1 VTDVTDGPVDNVLFI
16 TCDSLR
22 YDVWREMQDTL
33 VAGSRLE
40 QTGVSFDRAFATGPG
55 TTPSFPGMLTGTLP
69 LSYGGLGP
77 LTPDRPRVAGV
88 LNEQGFATGGFH
100 SNPFLSTHFNYD
112 EGFDE
117 FEDYQN
123 PLMGVATQIFPRGI
137 EINNPWL
144 ERVDDLVNLT
154 GLIKATYRAVT
165 SKPRPYVS
173 AEVITDDSIAW
184 MTDADDPFFCWAHYM
199 DVHHPCHPPAE
210 HRARFGV
217 EHVDIDTVSELYS
230 RLLGDSA
237 SLTDEEMAEIRRL
250 YRASIVYVDS
260 QVERLLDA
268 LESSGRLDDTL
279 VVFTSDHGELFG
291 EHGQYGK
298 PERMYDELIRVPL
311 VVVNG
316 PTDLSAATDELVSLV
331 DLPPLFH
338 RATGLDVPDEYAGRY
353 PEPGARDH
361 VVAEHE
367 VNGDSV
373 IGVRSDTWLY
383 EIDGI
388 LEEERLTDVQTG
400 REVSPGRRADDE
412 LRRVRRAANERAAAI
427 DTEIRSPGE
436 RRLNAD
442 VEARLEELGYR

>member
-1 VTDVTDGPVDNVLFI
+1 MTNGSVDNVLLV

-22 YDVWREMQDTL
+22 YDVWKQMQDAL
-33 VAGSRLE
+33 VAGPRLE

-55 TTPSFPGMLTGTLP
+55 TTPSFPAMLTGTLP

-77 LTPDRPRVAGV
+77 LTAERPSVAALLGDR
-88 LNEQGFATGGFH
+88 GFATAGFH

-112 EGFDE
+112 RGFDE

-123 PLMGVATQIFPRGI
+123 PLMGVATTVFPRGI

-144 ERVDDLVNLT
+144 ERVDDLINLT
-154 GLIKATYRAVT
+154 GFIKTAYRAVA

-184 MTDADDPFFCWAHYM
+184 MADADDPFFCWAHYM
-199 DVHHPCHPPAE
+199 DVHHPCHPPSEYRAE
-210 HRARFGV
+210 FGV
-217 EHVDIDTVSELYS
+217 EHVDIDTVSQLYS
-230 RLLGDSA
+230 RLLDDSA
-237 SLTDEEMAEIRRL
+237 SLTDAEMADIRRL
-250 YRASIVYVDS
+250 YRASIAYVDG
-260 QVERLLDA
+260 QVERLLEA

-291 EHGQYGK
+291 EHGRYGK

-338 RATGLDVPDEYAGRY
+338 RATGLDVPAEYAGRY

-367 VNGDSV
+367 VHGDSIV
-373 IGVRSDTWLY
+373 GVRSDSWLY
-383 EIDGI
+383 EIDDI
-388 LEEERLTDVQTG
+388 LDETRLTDLNSGQV
-400 REVSPGRRADDE
+400 VSPESHDDDE
-412 LRRVRRAANERAAAI
+412 LRRVQRVATQRASDVGVDSRLP
-427 DTEIRSPGE
+427 DD
-436 RRLNAD
+436 RRLKPD
-442 VEARLEELGYR
+442 VEARLEDLGYR